1 MLSQLLQ
8 FQSPIYY
15 VLTKEA
21 WLWRGWGTGGGTPY
35 PLRDEKSC
43 LHHWFVAWKTVIRW
57 CCALKT
63 IRKLAFLVITKPKD
77 ASCSWIYPRQ
87 YIYRK
92 NWAIISLVVIRSTF
106 VIRAR
111 LKFAWLISLEFY
123 QNDTKKLM
131 QMILSYY
138 VINIQLKACVFWML
152 QDMIITC

>member
-1 MLSQLLQ
+1 MAQFEKEKGKLTPAMLSQLLQ

-35 PLRDEKSC
+35 PLRDEKFC

-57 CCALKT
+57 CWALKT

-92 NWAIISLVVIRSTF
+92 KLSHYFFSSYPIYVCNSSTF
-106 VIRAR
+106 EIR
-111 LKFAWLISLEFY
+111 LIN
-123 QNDTKKLM
+123 QPR
-131 QMILSYY
+131 ILSEWHQETDANDSL
-138 VINIQLKACVFWML
+138 ILR
-152 QDMIITC
+152 D